1 MSYSWLL
8 ERVTDQRGK
17 VGSKMSLLLANQRE
31 PSTLD
36 DEWVEIDQHEFQNIS
51 TPEALQELE
60 NFMSGFDQHEIAQQ
74 IAQAMQ
80 DELVPSIEDYE

>member
-1 MSYSWLL
+1 
-8 ERVTDQRGK
+8 
-17 VGSKMSLLLANQRE
+17 LAQKCLSCLQTKENIRE

-36 DEWVEIDQHEFQNIS
+36 DEWVEIDQPEFQNIS

-60 NFMSGFDQHEIAQQ
+60 NFMSGFDQYEIAQQ

-80 DELVPSIEDYE
+80 DIELVPSIEDYE